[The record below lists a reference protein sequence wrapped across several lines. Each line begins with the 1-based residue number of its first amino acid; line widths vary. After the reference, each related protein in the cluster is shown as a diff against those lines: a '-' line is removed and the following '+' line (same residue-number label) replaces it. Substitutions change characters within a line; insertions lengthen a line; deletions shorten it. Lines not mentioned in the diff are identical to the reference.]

1 MRMNM
6 AEPQRNRAFGAGRK
20 VKLSRKSL
28 HERVADEL
36 RDQIISGVMKPGEKL
51 AVNELAL
58 NIGVSMTPLREAI
71 KLLAAENLIEITPN
85 RGASVS
91 LITIE
96 HTRDLFE
103 VIAGIE
109 SLAAELATNRMTD
122 DDREQLRTL
131 HEKMRSHFHDPSP
144 DKYFECNRKIH
155 DAVVDYARNPILQ
168 EQRGKLAQQ
177 AARVRFFALT
187 NSARREEAMQE
198 HEQLMQAFEKR
209 DADAARRIW
218 RKHLIGSGEQMI
230 RLLVER

>member
-1 MRMNM
+1 M
-6 AEPQRNRAFGAGRK
+6 AEPQPNRTSDGERNI
-20 VKLSRKSL
+20 KLNRKSL

-51 AVNELAL
+51 SVNELAL
-58 NIGVSMTPLREAI
+58 DIGVSMTPLREAI
-71 KLLAAENLIEITPN
+71 KLLAAENLIEITPH

-96 HTRDLFE
+96 HTRALFE
-103 VIAGIE
+103 VIAGME
-109 SLAAELATNRMTD
+109 GLAAELATHRMTD
-122 DDREQLRTL
+122 ADRAQLQAL
-131 HEKMRSHFHDPSP
+131 HEKMRSHSHDVSPS
-144 DKYFECNRKIH
+144 KYFECNRKIH

-177 AARVRFFALT
+177 AARVRFFALK
-187 NSARREEAMQE
+187 NSGRREEAMQE
-198 HEQLMQAFEKR
+198 HENLMQAFERR

-230 RLLVER
+230 RLLEDC